1 MSTVLRR
8 VVHASTE
15 GHDPNRLRAQMA
27 EGFTLL
33 LPKLKWQ
40 PYLSPRLLR
49 LSQQPALLK
58 PMDAD
63 DLLTA
68 IRAAIDKK
76 DVALS
81 HEFLDLTLTV
91 ARLGG
96 LGASIQIGLLA
107 MEELRARRSS
117 PRRKLP

>member
-8 VVHASTE
+8 VVHASTQ
-15 GHDPNRLRAQMA
+15 GHDPDRLRAQMA

-33 LPKLKWQ
+33 LPKLKRQ
-40 PYLSPRLLR
+40 PYLPTRLFR

-58 PMDAD
+58 PMEAD
-63 DLLTA
+63 ELLTA
-68 IRAAIDKK
+68 IRAVIDKT
-76 DVALS
+76 DVAMS
-81 HEFLDLTLTV
+81 NEFLDLTLIV

-96 LGASIQIGLLA
+96 IGASIQIGLLA

-117 PRRKLP
+117 PRELP